1 MSITTAAARPTL
13 VSDRDD
19 DHRHR
24 ARHATGYWV
33 VALAFLSVM
42 AFATVPTPLYA
53 IYQQEAGFAPVV
65 VTVVFAAFAVGVMV
79 SLLLAGHLS
88 DALGRRPLILVSIGV
103 EVVSALVFLASTS
116 LPALLVARLLCG
128 IGVGTL
134 TASATAHLGELRG
147 VARPGAGPRHAATV
161 AGLANIGGL
170 ALGPL
175 VGGLIA
181 EYAPAPLVTP
191 YAVFLVLL
199 VAAAWATSR
208 VPETVVPP
216 EARAPYRPQRVAV
229 PTESRGAFWAAGA
242 SACAAF
248 AVFGMF
254 TALAPTFL
262 VTVLGHRDH
271 LLAGTV
277 TFSVF
282 ASAALAQVLAGAWS
296 PQRQLR
302 DGTVGLVAGLA
313 VVAAGGALASLPAFL
328 VGAVVAGAGVGLVF
342 RSAVARAAALAPAE
356 VRGEVLAALFLTA
369 YAGLTVPV
377 LLTGLALLVL
387 APVTVLLGFA
397 AVTMAA
403 AVLTTWRGLALG

>member
-1 MSITTAAARPTL
+1 MSTTAPTSATARPVL
-13 VSDRDD
+13 VP
-19 DHRHR
+19 DHTHR
-24 ARHATGYWV
+24 ARHAGGYWV
-33 VALAFLSVM
+33 VALSFLTVM

-53 IYQQEAGFAPVV
+53 IYQQQSGFAPVV
-65 VTVVFAAFAVGVMV
+65 VTVIFAAFAVGVMA

-88 DALGRRPLILVSIGV
+88 DALGRRPLILVSILV

-147 VARPGAGPRHAATV
+147 VARPGAGPRHASTV

-175 VGGLIA
+175 VGGLLA

-199 VAAAWATSR
+199 VVAAVAMSR
-208 VPETVVPP
+208 VPETVSRP
-216 EARAPYRPQRVAV
+216 EVRAPYRPQRVAV
-229 PTESRGAFWAAGA
+229 PPEARSAFWAAGA

-271 LLAGTV
+271 LLAGAV

-296 PQRQLR
+296 PRRQLR
-302 DGTVGLVAGLA
+302 DGTAALVVGLAT
-313 VVAAGGALASLPAFL
+313 VAAGGAGASLPAFL
-328 VGAVVAGAGVGLVF
+328 VGAVVTGVGVGLVF

-356 VRGEVLAALFLTA
+356 SRGEVLAALFLTA

-397 AVTMAA
+397 AVTMTA
-403 AVLTTWRGLALG
+403 AVLTTWRSLALA